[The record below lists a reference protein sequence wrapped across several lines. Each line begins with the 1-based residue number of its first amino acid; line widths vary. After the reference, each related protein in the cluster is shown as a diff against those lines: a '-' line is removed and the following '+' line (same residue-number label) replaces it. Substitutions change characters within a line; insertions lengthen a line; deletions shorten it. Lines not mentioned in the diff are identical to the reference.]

1 MHVVCAG
8 GESPPARCVGQL
20 LRDNRRSD
28 RHGRSDDDE
37 EEWEER
43 WVLKET
49 HTPELQIDTT
59 DGTVTI
65 GPRIS
70 SASGWYNLNYMP
82 HTSTRGDQRISGF
95 QPGDTVMVL
104 GTIQSGEGGM
114 LLVAETLHGGTKATF
129 VDAQHTNANVLFGMG
144 VVVVLG
150 AVGFAS
156 WKLLS

>member
-1 MHVVCAG
+1 
-8 GESPPARCVGQL
+8 
-20 LRDNRRSD
+20 
-28 RHGRSDDDE
+28 
-37 EEWEER
+37 
-43 WVLKET
+43 
-49 HTPELQIDTT
+49 
-59 DGTVTI
+59 
-65 GPRIS
+65 
-70 SASGWYNLNYMP
+70 MP

-114 LLVAETLHGGTKATF
+114 LLAAETLHGGTKATF
-129 VDAQHTNANVLFGMG
+129 IDAQHTNANVLFGMG